1 MPAAAIGPCRDGR
14 PPQHAGASP
23 VPASCLVAEM
33 TEHLYPHSVADL
45 ELAPV
50 LISIE
55 RNLAVARD
63 ATDLEFTLALELND
77 DDSIYHSPTER
88 ARRVQR
94 FATRGVSL
102 HGWNVYPSADRH
114 GLAVWHGDFT
124 VTLALGE
131 QLTDYVQNGRPR

>member
-1 MPAAAIGPCRDGR
+1 
-14 PPQHAGASP
+14 
-23 VPASCLVAEM
+23 VAEM

-55 RNLAVARD
+55 RNLAVARE
-63 ATDLEFTLALELND
+63 ANDLEFTLALELND

-88 ARRVQR
+88 ARRIQR

-102 HGWNVYPSADRH
+102 HGWNVYPSADKH

-124 VTLALGE
+124 VTLAFGK
-131 QLTDYVQNGRPR
+131 QLTDYVENGRAR

>member
-1 MPAAAIGPCRDGR
+1 
-14 PPQHAGASP
+14 
-23 VPASCLVAEM
+23 M

-50 LISIE
+50 LIAIE

-63 ATDLEFTLALELND
+63 AADLEFTLALGLND
-77 DDSIYHSPTER
+77 DDSIYHSATER

-102 HGWNVYPSADRH
+102 HGWNAYPSADKH

-124 VTLALGE
+124 VTLAFGE
-131 QLTDYVQNGRPR
+131 QLTDYVLNGRAR